1 MTQYARPDGHHSN
14 GVGNW
19 TDGMMGASNLHLL
32 IDETDSGSDGNTT
45 YITSGA
51 EMDTS
56 PDTAEFTLGDVDDPE
71 SAADHKLV
79 YVASG
84 AGGFGPAPNITV
96 ALYQG
101 STEIASATN
110 TSLSGSYATTTI
122 TLSSSEANAI
132 SDYTALSVRV
142 TRGSGNM
149 GDSVSVSQIFFEC
162 PDAEEEEEETAT
174 SPAFLLFM
182 GM

>member
-1 MTQYARPDGHHSN
+1 MTQYARPDAHHSN

-19 TDGMMGASNLHLL
+19 SDGMMGTSNLHLL
-32 IDETDSGSDGNTT
+32 IDEASADDNTT
-45 YITSGA
+45 YIESGA

-79 YVASG
+79 YKALGS
-84 AGGFGPAPNITV
+84 GGFGPAPNMTV

-101 STEIASATN
+101 STAIASATN
-110 TSLSGSYATTTI
+110 TSLSGTYATTTI

-132 SDYTALSVRV
+132 SDYTALSVRI
-142 TRGSGNM
+142 TRGNANM
-149 GDSVSVSQIFFEC
+149 GDSVAVTQVYFEC
-162 PDAEEEEEETAT
+162 PDAEEEEEVTT

-182 GM
+182 G

>member
-1 MTQYARPDGHHSN
+1 MTQYARPDAHHSN

-19 TDGMMGASNLHLL
+19 DNGMMDASNLHLL
-32 IDETDSGSDGNTT
+32 IDEASADDNTT
-45 YITSGA
+45 YIESSA
-51 EMDTS
+51 DMDTS

-79 YVASG
+79 YKAKGS
-84 AGGFGPAPNITV
+84 AGFGFGSAPNMTV

-101 STEIASATN
+101 GTAIASATN
-110 TSLSGSYATTTI
+110 TGLSGSYATTTI

-132 SDYTALSVRV
+132 SDYAALSVRV
-142 TRGSGNM
+142 TRENAGM
-149 GDSVSVSQIFFEC
+149 GDSVAVTQVYFEC
-162 PDAEEEEEETAT
+162 PDAAEEEEAAT

-182 GM
+182 E